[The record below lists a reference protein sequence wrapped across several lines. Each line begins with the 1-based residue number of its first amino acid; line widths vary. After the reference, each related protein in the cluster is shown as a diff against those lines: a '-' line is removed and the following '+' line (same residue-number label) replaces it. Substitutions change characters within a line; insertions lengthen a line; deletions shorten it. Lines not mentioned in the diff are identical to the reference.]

1 MPVPVG
7 TAVGDRIGAVA
18 VGLGV
23 IVGEGATREDDAI
36 PNVFALATVT
46 GPATE
51 RPLAPASKLTITVLA
66 PV

>member
-36 PNVFALATVT
+36 PFVFA
-46 GPATE
+46 
-51 RPLAPASKLTITVLA
+51 
-66 PV
+66 